1 MQLVA
6 SALESRQGAGQGQG
20 VVVVAK
26 SIIGEI
32 SASAPQ
38 RTRIFPELWS
48 DRDRIYPEL
57 DERQV
62 DYALQALELW
72 QTHSIIVAF
81 TAHLPFICPVSTN
94 T

>member
-6 SALESRQGAGQGQG
+6 SALESRQGAGQGQ

-38 RTRIFPELWS
+38 RTRIFPELRS

-62 DYALQALELW
+62 DTMLSDPICNASSANSCMVVSVETIPDFLLLQR
-72 QTHSIIVAF
+72 
-81 TAHLPFICPVSTN
+81 
-94 T
+94 